1 MGGREDGRTDSEWQT
16 FVLPNAREVKRS
28 GACKMV
34 SDREKGTHRME
45 QTSGSLQPE
54 TDIYIPL
61 QLINLYPKIRTASA
75 FHSTQPRALTPPLK

>member
-34 SDREKGTHRME
+34 SDREKGTIGWNRPLDPFNRRL
-45 QTSGSLQPE
+45 TSTFPCS
-54 TDIYIPL
+54 
-61 QLINLYPKIRTASA
+61 
-75 FHSTQPRALTPPLK
+75 